1 MAFSSLRPSR
11 RFHNSLLLSPLLP
24 PPKKNPSPG
33 STTLQSPLVKMVGTF
48 EHFAFSTVGQDSLW
62 GTPSPK
68 LTHILP
74 HRTPNPPPCKP
85 SPPSLPT
92 LPYPCPM
99 GPASSRQPP
108 NNNLHPPPFAVRV
121 PRGSTPFLLPSE
133 QCRIG
138 AHFPVHLPVQRRG
151 YIRGRQETSGS
162 WENLSLKKKK
172 KKIQPGE
179 GERKGRIRVNSPG
192 LPPIAGSGR
201 LARGGIRGLGLSPSP
216 NRAPALIWGSGRAFS
231 VPPLLGCA

>member
-33 STTLQSPLVKMVGTF
+33 STTLQSPLAKMVGTF
-48 EHFAFSTVGQDSLW
+48 EHFAFSSVGQNSLW

-172 KKIQPGE
+172 EKNPAWGGRKE
-179 GERKGRIRVNSPG
+179 GEDPSELSRPPTNSRERAAGKGGDPG
-192 LPPIAGSGR
+192 AGIESE
-201 LARGGIRGLGLSPSP
+201 S
-216 NRAPALIWGSGRAFS
+216 
-231 VPPLLGCA
+231 